1 LAPVEAGA
9 PAVSPK
15 PSVGVTSASSNPS
28 LSPWPSSPP
37 APSGQERK
45 LEPGVVSAAPRPR
58 LSVAAGAPGAHR
70 LQTLSSWS
78 RTVHS
83 LFVRADFTVDGPLTR
98 DS

>member
-1 LAPVEAGA
+1 MAPVEAGA